1 MSENVKH
8 TVLRFAIVFGVIL
21 LFFVVVFVRI
31 ISLQT
36 VHRSELEAMVA
47 DRDSVYKPIKAV
59 RGNIFDCDGRL
70 LASSVPQ
77 YSIWMDT
84 RVEALHMNNGK
95 LFYEYVDSIAYGL
108 SHIVGDQTP
117 SEYRD
122 KIVKAYRGK
131 TRRERNIRLTNKR
144 ISYTQLK
151 EIKQLP
157 LIRRGVY
164 KSGFYAVDLNLRVK
178 PFNSLGSRTIGG
190 IYAESGKG
198 NAGLEKRFD
207 DYLQGEDG
215 LAIRERMAN
224 QWQYIPIRE
233 EKHGCDVYTTLDA
246 NLMDIC
252 ESNLRARLEHTQ
264 ADWGCVILM
273 EVATG
278 EIKAMCNLDRGSDLQ
293 YYEIANHAVVRME
306 PGSTFKTIAM
316 MAALDDGKVNIDD
329 TLRVWKDGWYYH
341 GATHRD
347 AHPAD
352 TVYTMRQALAV
363 SSNIAL
369 ARMITDGYNGS
380 AKKFV
385 NKLKRMG
392 LCDSIDY
399 IIPGAHQPRINIP
412 KDTVTISRMA
422 YGYSVELSP
431 LQILTFYN
439 GIANNGRMISPVL
452 VTEVKDGKTTVE
464 SFETQTI
471 RSSLCSKNTL
481 EDIQASLLDV
491 VWDNNLGTAAMN
503 KWRQR
508 KAQSDLVKI
517 AGKTGTAQVMENGKY
532 FNNKHRM
539 SFVGYFPADAP
550 RYSCICVIHAPRNR
564 GAYDSGLDCGSVVR
578 KIAEKTMVYTSEYRI
593 EDKQLVMMA
602 KED

>member
-21 LFFVVVFVRI
+21 LFFIVVFVRI

-59 RGNIFDCDGRL
+59 RGNIFDCEGRL

-84 RVEALHMNNGK
+84 RVEALHLNKGK
-95 LFYEYVDSIAYGL
+95 LFYDHVDSIAYGL

-439 GIANNGRMISPVL
+439 GIANDGRMISPVL

-491 VWDNNLGTAAMN
+491 VWDNDLGTAAMN

-564 GAYDSGLDCGSVVR
+564 GAYDSGLDCGTVVR

>member
-59 RGNIFDCDGRL
+59 RGNIFDCEGRL

-84 RVEALHMNNGK
+84 RVEALHLNRGK
-95 LFYEYVDSIAYGL
+95 LFYDHVDSIAYGL
-108 SHIVGDQTP
+108 SRIVGDQTP
-117 SEYRD
+117 TEYRN

-439 GIANNGRMISPVL
+439 GIANNGRMISPIL

-471 RSSLCSKNTL
+471 RSSLCSKKTL

-491 VWDNNLGTAAMN
+491 VWDNDLGTAAMN

>member
-84 RVEALHMNNGK
+84 RVEALHLNKGK
-95 LFYEYVDSIAYGL
+95 LFYDYVDSIAYGL

-122 KIVKAYRGK
+122 KIVQAYRGK

-439 GIANNGRMISPVL
+439 GIANDGRMISPVL

-471 RSSLCSKNTL
+471 RSSLCSKKTL

-491 VWDNNLGTAAMN
+491 VWDNDLGTAAMN

-593 EDKQLVMMA
+593 EDKQLVMKA